1 MRASGSSALS
11 AAAPKRSGS
20 TKCTPMAPKSG
31 PLTHGVAR
39 TQSLDSALM
48 SLNRAVAL
56 RTLSINGDRSLPAD
70 EECCAAS
77 GDVSEGGCVAVAR
90 TGIPSVHASSDA
102 RAKRP
107 RIEFERE
114 GFIIAYLAV
123 YTAMF
128 VRGSEG
134 NH

>member
-1 MRASGSSALS
+1 
-11 AAAPKRSGS
+11 
-20 TKCTPMAPKSG
+20 MAPKSG

-48 SLNRAVAL
+48 SLNLAVAA
-56 RTLSINGDRSLPAD
+56 RTLSINGDRSLPPD
-70 EECCAAS
+70 EECCAAF
-77 GDVSEGGCVAVAR
+77 GDVMEGGSVAVAR
-90 TGIPSVHASSDA
+90 TGIPSVHARSVA

-107 RIEFERE
+107 RIEFERD

-128 VRGSEG
+128 VKASRS
-134 NH
+134 

>member
-1 MRASGSSALS
+1 MRASGSSAFS
-11 AAAPKRSGS
+11 VASPRRAGS

-56 RTLSINGDRSLPAD
+56 RTLSINGDRSLPPN
-70 EECCAAS
+70 EECCAAF
-77 GDVSEGGCVAVAR
+77 GDSEGGSVAEAS
-90 TGIPSVHASSDA
+90 TGIPSVHARIVA
-102 RAKRP
+102 REKRP
-107 RIEFERE
+107 RIEFETD
-114 GFIIAYLAV
+114 GFIIAYLAD

-128 VRGSEG
+128 VRASRR
-134 NH
+134 